1 MPILLYNYNFTRY
14 IQAFY
19 ILPIAMNS
27 KRACTFKKAYNY
39 LYIYMRQLAQ
49 VCPRKGLHFFVLESR
64 HKFQMP
70 REQCLQLFA
79 QELLLYIVTNISEQN
94 NIFFEGKM
102 IPR

>member
-1 MPILLYNYNFTRY
+1 
-14 IQAFY
+14 
-19 ILPIAMNS
+19 
-27 KRACTFKKAYNY
+27 
-39 LYIYMRQLAQ
+39 MRQLAKVSPKK
-49 VCPRKGLHFFVLESR
+49 VCTTLFFVLESR

-79 QELLLYIVTNISEQN
+79 QELLLYIVTNISEKN